1 MDTPLL
7 IRDVPMVNYYD
18 VLKVK
23 HNASSAEIKSAYRR
37 LARKLHPD
45 VNQGSEETALQFAR
59 IAEAYEILGSRTERV
74 LYDKKLDQ
82 ALHGSSSNG
91 DSVFDSTNPHAK
103 RWRQMVL
110 DKRFNEIIDRMLA
123 EERRESTAM
132 QRAVYPTVALFFSTL
147 LVLIFKPAIFG
158 DSAVIGK
165 IIVISLFIAGIIHI
179 VGQIRDGYEYYTYD
193 DEDLHESIL
202 DENEPRIKPYSR
214 WGATFF
220 LVAGFLLSFC
230 LGLFIGSYVDFSF
243 ATASSMFSHELK
255 PELIFYPP
263 IIVLFVDLMHYL
275 ASRFEA

>member
-1 MDTPLL
+1 
-7 IRDVPMVNYYD
+7 MVNYYD

-23 HNASSAEIKSAYRR
+23 QNASSAEIKSAYRR

-45 VNQGSEETALQFAR
+45 ANNGSEETALQFAR
-59 IAEAYEILGSRTERV
+59 IAEAYEILGSRTERI
-74 LYDKKLDQ
+74 LYNKKLDQ
-82 ALHGSSSNG
+82 ALHGTSPNG
-91 DSVFDSTNPHAK
+91 DSVFDSANPHAR

-123 EERRESTAM
+123 EERRESVAM

-147 LVLIFKPAIFG
+147 MVLIFKPAIFV
-158 DSAVIGK
+158 DSAIIGK
-165 IIVISLFIAGIIHI
+165 IIVVSLFIAGIIHI
-179 VGQIRDGYEYYTYD
+179 IGRIRDGYEYYTYND
-193 DEDLHESIL
+193 DELHESIL

-220 LVAGFLLSFC
+220 LVTGFLLSFC